1 MDLFDHHRNAQV
13 EAEAPLAARMRP
25 RTLDEFIGQDA
36 VVGPGRLL
44 RRAIQA
50 DQLSSLIFYG
60 PPGTG
65 KTTLAQIIAN
75 STSAQFLALNAVL
88 AGVKDIRA
96 AIAQAQELR
105 GQFGRRT
112 ILFIDEVHRFNKAQ
126 QDALLPWVENGTVI
140 LIGATT
146 ENPFFEVN
154 KALVSRSRI
163 FQLKSLEQ
171 TDLYRVAEQAL
182 ADPVRGYGA
191 RSVQMHEEALA
202 HLVKVANGDA
212 RALLNALELAVETT
226 EPDRTG
232 TLHITLTVAE
242 ESIQQRAVLYDKE
255 GDAHFDTISAFI
267 KSVRGSDPDAALYW
281 LARMIYAGEDPRFIF
296 RRLVILASE
305 DVGLADPQAVTIV
318 TSCAAALD
326 RAGMPEGRY
335 PLAQATL
342 YLATAPK
349 SNSTMAFFDALSA
362 VEKEQQQDIPN
373 PLRDANRDKQ
383 GFGHGQGYLYPH
395 SYREHWVAQ
404 QYLPAGLQGR
414 VFYQPSEQGYESS
427 IRLQVER
434 RREAQLAAMVEGSST
449 PTLEALTYS
458 PADPARDRWLQRTL
472 SQTGA
477 QLGQLRDRLFASLPL
492 QRHHL
497 VLDLNARSGLLTWEA
512 VRQVPEGRVFARVET
527 DEDFA
532 ALTEQAALLPE
543 LNRPVVFQSALE
555 DLPDALATIAAG
567 VAVEAVVGRH
577 VFSAIAPTPDLI
589 QTLVSCVAPQQGR
602 LALVEAIPRNAQR
615 IGALVPADSLDSQL
629 RDRWK
634 EAEEHL
640 YTNAADPRFGW
651 DSKTLVTQLEKAGL
665 MVNWADEVIEG
676 ERFISEKLCDRWFA
690 PNPSTSYRS
699 KLAAILSP
707 QELTEIEKLVRRS
720 LQNQTVTWRSHQ
732 VWLWGDRQSARSAL

>member
-1 MDLFDHHRNAQV
+1 
-13 EAEAPLAARMRP
+13 
-25 RTLDEFIGQDA
+25 
-36 VVGPGRLL
+36 
-44 RRAIQA
+44 
-50 DQLSSLIFYG
+50 
-60 PPGTG
+60 
-65 KTTLAQIIAN
+65 
-75 STSAQFLALNAVL
+75 
-88 AGVKDIRA
+88 
-96 AIAQAQELR
+96 
-105 GQFGRRT
+105 
-112 ILFIDEVHRFNKAQ
+112 
-126 QDALLPWVENGTVI
+126 
-140 LIGATT
+140 
-146 ENPFFEVN
+146 
-154 KALVSRSRI
+154 
-163 FQLKSLEQ
+163 
-171 TDLYRVAEQAL
+171 
-182 ADPVRGYGA
+182 
-191 RSVQMHEEALA
+191 
-202 HLVKVANGDA
+202 
-212 RALLNALELAVETT
+212 
-226 EPDRTG
+226 
-232 TLHITLTVAE
+232 
-242 ESIQQRAVLYDKE
+242 
-255 GDAHFDTISAFI
+255 
-267 KSVRGSDPDAALYW
+267 
-281 LARMIYAGEDPRFIF
+281 
-296 RRLVILASE
+296 
-305 DVGLADPQAVTIV
+305 
-318 TSCAAALD
+318 
-326 RAGMPEGRY
+326 
-335 PLAQATL
+335 
-342 YLATAPK
+342 
-349 SNSTMAFFDALSA
+349 
-362 VEKEQQQDIPN
+362 
-373 PLRDANRDKQ
+373 
-383 GFGHGQGYLYPH
+383 
-395 SYREHWVAQ
+395 
-404 QYLPAGLQGR
+404 
-414 VFYQPSEQGYESS
+414 
-427 IRLQVER
+427 
-434 RREAQLAAMVEGSST
+434 MVEGSST